1 MSSPSVKAHRPA
13 AVAMPEPEDDPP
25 GSASGF
31 HGLRGWPNGNSRVP
45 PSANSVRFSLPRSS
59 APAAR
64 SRATTVA
71 SVAGTTPLSTREPI
85 VVESAANASSPA
97 EAAQALVR
105 AAAAGELAPDVAA
118 ELIAALRGCSDIR
131 QADEIERRL
140 AELEGNADAS

>member
-1 MSSPSVKAHRPA
+1 MAERGRPFKPGQSGNPKGRPRGIVDKRSRIRQA
-13 AVAMPEPEDDPP
+13 FDGAMPDVLQ
-25 GSASGF
+25 ALL
-31 HGLRGWPNGNSRVP
+31 HRARNGDVAAIALVLSRVAP
-45 PSANSVRFSLPRSS
+45 PL
-59 APAAR
+59 
-64 SRATTVA
+64 RA
-71 SVAGTTPLSTREPI
+71 TREPI
-85 VVESAANASSPA
+85 VVESAANATTPA

>member
-1 MSSPSVKAHRPA
+1 VTTKRRGRWKEGQSGNPAGKPRGVVDRRSAWRAQLGEDLPAIIATLVKAAKAGDVRA
-13 AVAMPEPEDDPP
+13 AE
-25 GSASGF
+25 
-31 HGLRGWPNGNSRVP
+31 LILSRVAP
-45 PSANSVRFSLPRSS
+45 PL
-59 APAAR
+59 
-64 SRATTVA
+64 RA
-71 SVAGTTPLSTREPI
+71 TREPI
-85 VVESAANASSPA
+85 TVEAAASATTPA